1 MRECQEREWNT
12 NSICVGKEK
21 KKRTRLKEGVFNDL
35 ENTV

>member
-21 KKRTRLKEGVFNDL
+21 KKTEQGLKKEHL
-35 ENTV
+35 MI